1 VTIILRSAPRWLMV
15 ITMAAGMACAPPKPA
30 GSTPAEQGVSSKN
43 ADGTGKTL
51 SEMFEGKFSGLRV
64 NAVSTNS
71 VRLVIRN
78 AQNLDSSP
86 AYPMYVVD
94 GLPVAAPDGVFT
106 MDPSNIL
113 KIEVLKDDASTL
125 IYGQAAANGVVKIT
139 TRRK

>member
-1 VTIILRSAPRWLMV
+1 MV
-15 ITMAAGMACAPPKPA
+15 ITLGGAMACAPPKPA
-30 GSTPAEQGVSSKN
+30 GTSTEQGASARNS
-43 ADGTGKTL
+43 DGTGKTL

-139 TRRK
+139 TKRK

>member
-1 VTIILRSAPRWLMV
+1 VKTILRSAPRQLLV
-15 ITMAAGMACAPPKPA
+15 LIAIGTVACAPPQPT
-30 GSTPAEQGVSSKN
+30 GSTPAQQGASSRNPDGSSK
-43 ADGTGKTL
+43 TL
-51 SEMFEGKFSGLRV
+51 AEMFEGRFSGVKV

-86 AYPMYVVD
+86 AYPMYLVD
-94 GLPVAAPDGVFT
+94 GLPVAAPDGVFSF
-106 MDPSNIL
+106 DPNNIS

-139 TRRK
+139 TKRK